1 MEPNYNLIRAQL
13 NSRKLPKRK
22 LSPNEDE
29 DSKKLIANLL
39 KVQEFGFDKLGLGKY
54 KIGKTMRDISITSVS
69 EILKMIGTKKATPGM
84 THFHASA
91 RTKFFT

>member
-1 MEPNYNLIRAQL
+1 MEPNYHIIRAQL

-39 KVQEFGFDKLGLGKY
+39 KVQEFGFWDWDWGNIK
-54 KIGKTMRDISITSVS
+54 
-69 EILKMIGTKKATPGM
+69 
-84 THFHASA
+84 
-91 RTKFFT
+91 